1 MQATVR
7 CVQQIFLPPS
17 SYKTGSIHQ
26 LRVSSF
32 YFFANVTFFS
42 FSYLSRHQTFKEEL
56 IGYFFKNWK
65 YVVVNNKEHLLGLVT
80 VIVIQ
85 FNIVAEGFLMSNKN

>member
-32 YFFANVTFFS
+32 YFFANVI
-42 FSYLSRHQTFKEEL
+42 FSYLTRHQTFKEEL

-65 YVVVNNKEHLLGLVT
+65 YVVNKKEYLLGLVT
-80 VIVIQ
+80 VIVYQ
-85 FNIVAEGFLMSNKN
+85 FNIVATNMK